1 MRAVSENH
9 ENVRPLL
16 EKEQSDLLARI
27 DELTVG
33 GEIDLEFDDD
43 FSDRGLVASEQTENR
58 TLANVLHSQLS
69 VVERALTRLDEG
81 TYGTCETCGGSISV
95 ERLDAIPATS
105 RCIEHAGAAP
115 PKPAGK

>member
-1 MRAVSENH
+1 MSKNH
-9 ENVRPLL
+9 DDIRPILQQ
-16 EKEQSDLLARI
+16 EQSDLLARI

-33 GEIDLEFDDD
+33 GEINLEFDDD
-43 FSDRGLVASEQTENR
+43 FSDRGLVASEQTENHS
-58 TLANVLHSQLS
+58 LADVLQSQLS
-69 VVERALTRLDEG
+69 DVERALTRLDEG

-115 PKPAGK
+115 PELAGN

>member
-1 MRAVSENH
+1 MSENH
-9 ENVRPLL
+9 DDVRPILQQ
-16 EKEQSDLLARI
+16 ERSDLLARI

-43 FSDRGLVASEQTENR
+43 FSDRGLVASEQTENH
-58 TLANVLHSQLS
+58 TLADVLQSQLS

-95 ERLDAIPATS
+95 ERLQAIPATS

-115 PKPAGK
+115 GDA